1 MAARKPLV
9 LGTAGRIEEL
19 PSTDWIPMRRTWS
32 SGVDIGQYE
41 EVYSPA
47 DKDVY
52 QRIAATGTDT
62 VDPADDVTNYVAR
75 SYERTVA
82 LQAAVLVVSGSTPGN
97 IVSNAAKST
106 FGALSVGTR
115 TSVLSV
121 TGRGVLDYLLLWKG
135 ATGTT
140 LVEVEVDGR
149 NVLSQTDTYTAS
161 VALIALG
168 YPATPGDGTNAV
180 RTAVPDP
187 SGVHFRRS
195 LQVWITN
202 TATVS
207 NASAFLAHHLRS
219 VA

>member
-1 MAARKPLV
+1 MKYVGAGFYGLQPPLWVSGAAQQAAWQWV
-9 LGTAGRIEEL
+9 T
-19 PSTDWIPMRRTWS
+19 
-32 SGVDIGQYE
+32 
-41 EVYSPA
+41 SPA
-47 DKDVY
+47 DKEVY
-52 QRIAATGTDT
+52 QRNAATNGSTT
-62 VDPADDVTNYVAR
+62 DPADDVTNYVAR

-82 LQAAVLVVSGSTPGN
+82 LQAAVLVVSGSTPSN
-97 IVSNAAKST
+97 IVTNAAKST
-106 FGALSVGTR
+106 FGVLAVGTR

-161 VALIALG
+161 QALLALG
-168 YPATPGDGTNAV
+168 YPSSPGDATNAV
-180 RTAVPDP
+180 KTAVPDP
-187 SGVHFRRS
+187 AGVHFRRS
-195 LQVWITN
+195 LQVWVTN
-202 TATVS
+202 TATAS

>member
-1 MAARKPLV
+1 MKYAGPGFYGLQPPPWAASVEIAK
-9 LGTAGRIEEL
+9 
-19 PSTDWIPMRRTWS
+19 
-32 SGVDIGQYE
+32 GQWLT
-41 EVYSPA
+41 SLA
-47 DKDVY
+47 DNEIY

-62 VDPADDVTNYVAR
+62 VDPADDLVKYVAR
-75 SYERTVA
+75 SYERTAA
-82 LQAAVLVVSGSTPGN
+82 LQAASLVASGSTVGN
-97 IVSNAAKST
+97 IATNVTKST
-106 FGALSVGTR
+106 FGALSVGAR

-149 NVLSQTDTYTAS
+149 NVLSQTDTYTAG

-202 TATVS
+202 TATAS

>member
-1 MAARKPLV
+1 MKYVGAGFYGLQPPLWVSGAAQQAAWQWV
-9 LGTAGRIEEL
+9 T
-19 PSTDWIPMRRTWS
+19 
-32 SGVDIGQYE
+32 
-41 EVYSPA
+41 SPA
-47 DKDVY
+47 DKEVY
-52 QRIAATGTDT
+52 QRNAATNGSTT
-62 VDPADDVTNYVAR
+62 DPADDVTNYVAR

-82 LQAAVLVVSGSTPGN
+82 LQAAVLVASGSTPGQ
-97 IVSNAAKST
+97 ITTNAIKST
-106 FGALSVGTR
+106 FGALAVGTR

-149 NVLSQTDTYTAS
+149 NVLGQTDTYTAS

-168 YPATPGDGTNAV
+168 YPATPGDATNAV
-180 RTAVPDP
+180 KTAVPDP
-187 SGVHFRRS
+187 SVVHFRRS
-195 LQVWITN
+195 LQVWVTN

-207 NASAFLAHHLRS
+207 NASAFVAHHLRS